1 MRLKDKVSLI
11 TGSSRGIG
19 RATALTFAREG
30 ADVIVNYAVRGDSA
44 NEVVSEIR
52 RLGRRAIAIQADV
65 SDEEAVNSMV
75 KKSMEEFGK
84 IDILVNSAG
93 IGWKSG
99 SILEGTREEW
109 ERVLG
114 VNLIGTYNCIK
125 AVAPY
130 MIKRKYG
137 KIVNISS
144 IAGMSTAHTEQ
155 VAYGPSKAG
164 IYNLTKRL
172 AFKLGSYNICV
183 NAIAPGLIKTDMP
196 FAGKSEK
203 EIEETI
209 KDYAK
214 FTSLGRVGD
223 PFEIANVALFLASD
237 ESSFVTGQVIVADG
251 GRFDYLSHSV

>member
-1 MRLKDKVSLI
+1 MRLKDKVSLV

-19 RATALTFAREG
+19 KATALTFAKEG
-30 ADVIVNYAVRGDSA
+30 SDIVVNYVAKKDEA
-44 NEVVSEIR
+44 NKVVSEIR
-52 RLGRRAIAIQADV
+52 RLGRKAIALQADV
-65 SDEEAVNSMV
+65 SNEEAVNSMV
-75 KKSMEEFGK
+75 KQSIEKFGK

-93 IGWKSG
+93 IGWKSE
-99 SILEGTREEW
+99 SILEGTKEEW
-109 ERVLG
+109 DRVLG

-125 AVAPY
+125 AIAPH
-130 MIKRKYG
+130 MIKQKYG

-172 AFKLGSYNICV
+172 AFKLGSYNIHV

-196 FAGKSEK
+196 FAGKSKK
-203 EIEETI
+203 EIEKTI
-209 KDYAK
+209 KDYAR
-214 FTSLGRVGD
+214 FTSLKRVGD
-223 PFEIANVALFLASD
+223 PFEIANAALFLASD
-237 ESSFVTGQVIVADG
+237 ESSFVTGQVIVVDG